1 MSADAGRTRGASSAA
16 MASADAEGASSASSA
31 SSAAAGGARGGD
43 HSLVRAVLPEGWPK
57 PRGYSNG
64 TVTDG
69 PLVHV
74 GGQIGWRPDG
84 TFPEG
89 FLGQVEQTLRNV
101 VAVVEAA
108 GGRADGIARMT
119 WYVTDMAAYRASLS
133 ELGPVYRAVMGRH
146 FPAMALVRVVDL
158 VEPEA
163 MVEIEAVAVL
173 PR

>member
-1 MSADAGRTRGASSAA
+1 VTEAGTRTATARAEAAATASSTGAS
-16 MASADAEGASSASSA
+16 D
-31 SSAAAGGARGGD
+31 
-43 HSLVRAVLPEGWPK
+43 SLVRAVLPEGWPK
-57 PRGYSNG
+57 PRGYANG

-84 TFPEG
+84 SFPSG
-89 FLGQVEQTLRNV
+89 FLAQVEQTLRNV

-108 GGRADGIARMT
+108 GGSADGIARMT
-119 WYVTDMAAYRASLS
+119 WYVTDMEAYRGALK

-146 FPAMALVRVVDL
+146 FPAMALVRVVEL

-163 MVEIEAVAVL
+163 LVEIEAVAAL